1 LIENELAK
9 IVFNAGLKV
18 HKVLGPGL
26 LESAYEACLE
36 YELRKQNLTVER
48 QIILSLIYE
57 DLKLDSGFRVDLK
70 VENKLIVELKS
81 VEELSDL
88 HRAQIITYL
97 KLSGIKLGL
106 LINFNTVLFKDGVKR
121 IINGTL

>member
-1 LIENELAK
+1 MIENELAK

>member
-1 LIENELAK
+1 MSENELAK

-26 LESAYEACLE
+26 LECAYEACLE

-81 VEELSDL
+81 VEVLNDL

-97 KLSGIKLGL
+97 KLSGI
-106 LINFNTVLFKDGVKR
+106 NWAC
-121 IINGTL
+121 